1 MHILL
6 VHLQVKPENIEEFK
20 VATLE
25 NASNSRQEAGV
36 VRFDVLQQADA
47 PTRFTLIEVYK
58 APEDHAKHRE
68 TKHYLVWR
76 DTVVDWMAEP
86 RVGIKYSNLFPADSD
101 WNT

>member
-6 VHLQVKPENIEEFK
+6 VHLQVKPENVEEFK
-20 VATLE
+20 LAMLE
-25 NASNSRQEAGV
+25 NARNSIREAGV

-47 PTRFTLIEVYK
+47 PARFVLIEIYK

-68 TKHYLVWR
+68 TLHYQVWR

-101 WNT
+101 WNS